1 MKVSGTNVKSQSYIY
16 KATIVTSNFRQGRF
30 TQELEGVLLI
40 FPDPIAQVKQDAVT
54 TTTTPTTTENQ
65 SAAET
70 ARLERLA
77 SAANGLPSIPTTS
90 VTGTKPTS
98 SLAKGTDQILRPPTV
113 VVEPTL
119 SQLQASPAYITAR
132 RGGATPAA
140 ALEIARSA
148 FASGTNNYAGVALPG
163 INVTTNNGIVKDQ

>member
-1 MKVSGTNVKSQSYIY
+1 
-16 KATIVTSNFRQGRF
+16 VTSNFRQGKF
-30 TQELEGVLLI
+30 TQDLEGKLLV
-40 FPDPIAQVKQDAVT
+40 FPNTITQSQT
-54 TTTTPTTTENQ
+54 TTTAGTTTAGTTEQ
-65 SAAET
+65 QPDSTAPRDAPDESAAET

-77 SAANGLPSIPTTS
+77 SAANGLPSVPTTS
-90 VTGTKPTS
+90 VTGTTPTS
-98 SLAKGTDQILRPPTV
+98 SLAKGTDQILRPLTV
-113 VVEPTL
+113 VAEPTL

-163 INVTTNNGIVKDQ
+163 INVTANTGIVKDQ